1 MDDINIVNI
10 TRPPS
15 CYQDFPDTQFRVG
28 RPRSWNLEIC
38 LDRKTKGWISDLKQ
52 AHFPATPKKK
62 KNGHRFVL
70 MSLIIR
76 VRECASGN
84 TCILV
89 FLALHGIFGIT
100 RKKNP
105 ISVTFRV
112 LLILAFWS
120 KVLSCRVSG
129 VQREGAKGSAAAGI
143 LLSSTWEMDIP
154 TQT

>member
-1 MDDINIVNI
+1 MEDISIANI

-15 CYQDFPDTQFRVG
+15 CYHDFPNTQFRVG

-38 LDRKTKGWISDLKQ
+38 LDRKTKAWISDLKQ
-52 AHFPATPKKK
+52 AHFPATKKK
-62 KNGHRFVL
+62 KNGHRHVL

-76 VRECASGN
+76 VRECASSN

-89 FLALHGIFGIT
+89 FLALHGFW
-100 RKKNP
+100 KFPEKNH

-120 KVLSCRVSG
+120 KILSRRVSG

-143 LLSSTWEMDIP
+143 LLSSTWEMDIL